1 MSKYSSYIDAS
12 CFLPLFQRERESKVK
27 MIQTQIHTHFFHYFK
42 RFKTECQS
50 LLMIYAKKD
59 KEGTSNNT
67 GNASNAPLYQ
77 RAACY
82 FLALLSFLRMKGNSK
97 KDPQHAREG
106 KVRRG
111 WGLGGW
117 GGKRVQQEIDFIVC
131 GRWMMAQHKNPTKAS
146 RWSLCDSK
154 APKRPL
160 KVFFFSLFP

>member
-1 MSKYSSYIDAS
+1 MLFIPCHFSSGSKSQKLNTDVSNWNTTN
-12 CFLPLFQRERESKVK
+12 LF
-27 MIQTQIHTHFFHYFK
+27 IYLFYHFK

-59 KEGTSNNT
+59 KEGTSYNT

-97 KDPQHAREG
+97 KDLQHAREG

-111 WGLGGW
+111 RGVEGW
-117 GGKRVQQEIDFIVC
+117 G
-131 GRWMMAQHKNPTKAS
+131 
-146 RWSLCDSK
+146 
-154 APKRPL
+154 
-160 KVFFFSLFP
+160 

>member
-1 MSKYSSYIDAS
+1 MLAIFCHFSSVSESQKLKHSK
-12 CFLPLFQRERESKVK
+12 PE
-27 MIQTQIHTHFFHYFK
+27 HTSIFFFYYFK

-67 GNASNAPLYQ
+67 GYASNAPLYQ

-97 KDPQHAREG
+97 KDPQHARER

-111 WGLGGW
+111 SGLGG
-117 GGKRVQQEIDFIVC
+117 G
-131 GRWMMAQHKNPTKAS
+131 A
-146 RWSLCDSK
+146 
-154 APKRPL
+154 
-160 KVFFFSLFP
+160 